1 MMRISNRSLFK
12 PKARSPYGIEN
23 KASAD
28 ESTVYI
34 YDEISWWG
42 IDAKEFVKDFN
53 DITSSTIH
61 LRINSPGGSVFDG
74 TSIYNVIKQH
84 KSKVI
89 VHIDGLAASIASVIA
104 MAGDEVR
111 MADNAFMM
119 IHEPFSLVIGTAQD
133 MRDEADLLDKVTG
146 TIAKTY
152 TQKSG
157 KDEAEVKDMMA
168 AETWMTA
175 QEALDNGFI
184 DKIEE
189 DDEKS
194 NKSSVLIFDLSAY
207 ANVPDVL
214 KECKDAFSARDIESI
229 LRDGG
234 VPVRQAKAILSEGF
248 KEESKATTSFHE
260 NLQDQKPS
268 NLSPGDD
275 KKELRDVAP
284 SARDLRDVDTQAIE
298 SVADV
303 LRDVEQEQEEAKE
316 KDKVAD
322 LLERAE
328 LIAPSIKKPEPASN
342 QSPYI
347 LFQ

>member
-1 MMRISNRSLFK
+1 MRISNRSLFK
-12 PKARSPYGIEN
+12 PKTKSPYGIKN

-34 YDEISWWG
+34 YDEISWFG
-42 IDAKEFVKDFN
+42 IDAEQFIKDFQA
-53 DITSSTIH
+53 IKSSTIH
-61 LRINSPGGSVFDG
+61 IRINSPGGAVFDG
-74 TSIYNVIKQH
+74 TAIYNVIKQ
-84 KSKVI
+84 SKAYTI
-89 VHIDGLAASIASVIA
+89 SHIDGLAASISSVISLA
-104 MAGDEVR
+104 SKEVR

-133 MRDEADLLDKVTG
+133 MRNEADLLDKVTG

-152 TQKSG
+152 VQKSG
-157 KDEAEVKDMMA
+157 KDETEIKDMMA

-189 DDEKS
+189 DDKKED
-194 NKSSVLIFDLSAY
+194 KSSAVMFDLSAY
-207 ANVPDVL
+207 ANVPAAL
-214 KECKDAFSARDIESI
+214 KERKEAFSARDIEKI

-268 NLSPGDD
+268 NLSPRDD